1 MVARRVGGH
10 YNHPNA
16 MSAEKRN
23 DPSYLHPGGR
33 YWRALAGLLFFQ
45 AICWGGAAALAW
57 LIISPE
63 LAKDYF
69 SAHHTVKAVSRLVV
83 PGLAVAALVGFVVG
97 GIGSALSLRSYTRRL
112 LASLRPVDE
121 LIRSLGAGRIPAPSG
136 PGDAAGEAAA
146 ALEPLRAHVGELQR
160 LARDLQKVS
169 LELNYRS
176 AGTGEVTLKDLRA
189 LAAQLDA
196 LAKALSRNAEWF
208 AP

>member
-1 MVARRVGGH
+1 MNEEQRQ
-10 YNHPNA
+10 
-16 MSAEKRN
+16 
-23 DPSYLHPGGR
+23 DPAYLRPRGR
-33 YWRALAGLLFFQ
+33 YWRAVGVLLVFQ
-45 AICWGGAAALAW
+45 ALCWGGAAVLAY
-57 LIISPE
+57 LILSPE

-69 SAHHTVKAVSRLVV
+69 SAHHTVRAVSRLAV
-83 PGLAVAALVGFVVG
+83 PGLAIAAGVGFLVAG
-97 GIGSALSLRSYTRRL
+97 AGTALSLRSHSRRL

-136 PGDAAGEAAA
+136 AGAAAGEAAA
-146 ALEPLRAHVGELQR
+146 ALEPLRVHVQELQR
-160 LARDLQKVS
+160 LARDVQKVS

>member
-1 MVARRVGGH
+1 
-10 YNHPNA
+10 
-16 MSAEKRN
+16 MSAEKRK
-23 DPSYLHPGGR
+23 DPSYLRPGGR
-33 YWRALAGLLFFQ
+33 YWRALGALLFFQ
-45 AICWGGAAALAW
+45 ALCWGGAAALAW
-57 LIISPE
+57 LILSPE

-83 PGLAVAALVGFVVG
+83 PGLAAAAVVGFLVG
-97 GIGSALSLRSYTRRL
+97 GIGSALSLWSYSRRL

-121 LIRSLGAGRIPAPSG
+121 LICSLGAGRIPAPAG
-136 PGDAAGEAAA
+136 GDAAGEAAA